1 MIQLYS
7 SDDLMEELM
16 SRFDD
21 VILSA
26 RRIKD
31 QNDNTERVVHYKGDY
46 DACIGLAEQVKM
58 SIVNEIWKK
67 ENPGD

>member
-1 MIQLYS
+1 MIELYS
-7 SDDLMEELM
+7 SDDLMQELM

-21 VILSA
+21 VILAA

-31 QNDNTERVVHYKGDY
+31 KNDNTERVVHYKGDY

-67 ENPGD
+67 EHPGD